1 MAEKVSGRWDSF
13 MQEKMQ
19 NSEKISVTEKI
30 ARIYLRVST
39 QEQDLARQEDL
50 VSNAKQQGY
59 YVAAVYREK
68 ASGASAD
75 RHELKRMIG
84 DLQKGE
90 VVIAESIDRISRL
103 PLPDAEALVTAIQNR
118 GAVISVPGLIDLTE
132 IAASAEGVSRIV
144 LDAIQQMLLKIALQQ
159 SRDDYEQR
167 RARQKQGIALAQKKN
182 KYKGRAPDQALHQ
195 RVISLRNAG
204 HSYSEVA
211 RLSGCSISTA
221 KRVCSGV
228 KNNTH

>member
-118 GAVISVPGLIDLTE
+118 GAVISVLNP
-132 IAASAEGVSRIV
+132 
-144 LDAIQQMLLKIALQQ
+144 
-159 SRDDYEQR
+159 
-167 RARQKQGIALAQKKN
+167 
-182 KYKGRAPDQALHQ
+182 
-195 RVISLRNAG
+195 
-204 HSYSEVA
+204 
-211 RLSGCSISTA
+211 
-221 KRVCSGV
+221 
-228 KNNTH
+228 